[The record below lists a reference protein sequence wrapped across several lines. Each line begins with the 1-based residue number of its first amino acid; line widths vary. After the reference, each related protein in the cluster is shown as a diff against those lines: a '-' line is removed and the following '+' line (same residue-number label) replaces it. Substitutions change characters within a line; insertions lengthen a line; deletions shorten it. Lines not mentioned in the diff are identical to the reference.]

1 MLEEMRTFVL
11 LAQTGS
17 IARVAERLPL
27 TQPAVTKQIQRLERA
42 LDTVLFDRRVKP
54 FRLTAEGEAVLA
66 RCRSIVGE
74 FEALRG
80 SVRASGEPEGVLRV
94 GVSHAVGDARFAR
107 LLSGLRERY
116 PAVSFR
122 LSCEWGGV
130 LRERLKRAEL
140 DVALWLAPSGARGQH
155 TDADIRVIGTE
166 PVGLI
171 AAPARKLPHALSMA
185 QVRDEAWV
193 LNPAGC
199 EMRAWLLGRYEAD
212 RLTPN
217 VAAEVQSVPLQHA
230 LVAEGFGLGFAPE
243 RLIGAQIAEGTL
255 SLHRLASA
263 PSEWDVCVQR
273 APSLG
278 RLARVVDALET
289 ALSTEAAVA
298 R

>member
-17 IARVAERLPL
+17 IARVAEHLPL

-66 RCRSIVGE
+66 RCRTIVGE
-74 FEALRG
+74 FEALR
-80 SVRASGEPEGVLRV
+80 SAVRATGEPEGALRV
-94 GVSHAVGDARFAR
+94 GVSHAVSDARFAR
-107 LLSGLRERY
+107 LLSGLRSRY
-116 PAVSFR
+116 PGVSFR

-130 LRERLKRAEL
+130 LRDRLKRAEL
-140 DVALWLAPSGARGQH
+140 DVALWLAPSNARGH
-155 TDADIRVIGTE
+155 HADADIRVIGTE
-166 PVGLI
+166 PVSLI
-171 AAPARKLPHALSMA
+171 AAPSRKLPPTLAMA
-185 QVRDEAWV
+185 QVTEEAWV

-230 LVAEGFGLGFAPE
+230 LVAEGFGLGFAPV
-243 RLIGAQIAEGTL
+243 RLIGPQLAEGVL
-255 SLHRLASA
+255 SAHKLTSA

-278 RLARVVDALET
+278 RLAQVVDALES
-289 ALSTEAAVA
+289 AMSTEAAAA

>member
-27 TQPAVTKQIQRLERA
+27 TQPAVTKQIQRLERS

-66 RCRSIVGE
+66 RCRTIVGE

-94 GVSHAVGDARFAR
+94 GISHAVGDARFAR
-107 LLSGLRERY
+107 LLSGLRARY

-122 LSCEWGGV
+122 LSCEWGGM

-140 DVALWLAPSGARGQH
+140 DAALWLAPSNARGH
-155 TDADIRVIGTE
+155 HVDEGVRVIGTE

-171 AAPARKLPHALSMA
+171 AAPARKLPHALSMT

-230 LVAEGFGLGFAPE
+230 LVAEGFGLGFAPV
-243 RLIGAQIAEGTL
+243 RLIGAQIAEGSL
-255 SLHRLASA
+255 SVHKLAAA

-273 APSLG
+273 VPSLG
-278 RLARVVDALET
+278 RLTRVVDALET
-289 ALSTEAAVA
+289 ALSTEAAAA

>member
-17 IARVAERLPL
+17 IARVAEHLPL

-66 RCRSIVGE
+66 RCRTIVGE
-74 FEALRG
+74 FEALR
-80 SVRASGEPEGVLRV
+80 SAVRATGEPEGALRV
-94 GVSHAVGDARFAR
+94 GVSHAVSDAWFAR
-107 LLSGLRERY
+107 LLSRLRLRY
-116 PAVSFR
+116 PGVSFR

-140 DVALWLAPSGARGQH
+140 DVALWLAPSNARGH
-155 TDADIRVIGTE
+155 HADADIRVIGTE
-166 PVGLI
+166 PVSLI
-171 AAPARKLPHALSMA
+171 AAPSRKLPPTLSMA
-185 QVRDEAWV
+185 QVTEEAWV

-230 LVAEGFGLGFAPE
+230 LVAEGFGLGFAPV
-243 RLIGAQIAEGTL
+243 RLIGPQLAEGVL
-255 SLHRLASA
+255 SAHKLTSA

-278 RLARVVDALET
+278 RLAQVVDALES
-289 ALSTEAAVA
+289 AMSTEAAAA

>member
-17 IARVAERLPL
+17 IARVAEHLPL

-66 RCRSIVGE
+66 RCRTIVGE
-74 FEALRG
+74 FEALR
-80 SVRASGEPEGVLRV
+80 SAVRATGEPEGALRV
-94 GVSHAVGDARFAR
+94 GVSHAVSDAWFAR
-107 LLSGLRERY
+107 LLSRLRLRY
-116 PAVSFR
+116 PGVSFR

-130 LRERLKRAEL
+130 LRDRLKRAEL
-140 DVALWLAPSGARGQH
+140 DVALWLAPSNARGH
-155 TDADIRVIGTE
+155 HADADIRVIGTE
-166 PVGLI
+166 PVSLI
-171 AAPARKLPHALSMA
+171 AAPSRKLPPTLSMA
-185 QVRDEAWV
+185 QVTEEAWV

-230 LVAEGFGLGFAPE
+230 LVAEGFGLGFAPV
-243 RLIGAQIAEGTL
+243 RLIGPQLAEGML
-255 SLHRLASA
+255 SAHKLTSA

-278 RLARVVDALET
+278 RLAQVVDALES
-289 ALSTEAAVA
+289 AMSTEAAAA

>member
-17 IARVAERLPL
+17 IARVAEHLPL

-66 RCRSIVGE
+66 RCRTIVGE
-74 FEALRG
+74 FEALR
-80 SVRASGEPEGVLRV
+80 SAVRATGEPEGALRV
-94 GVSHAVGDARFAR
+94 GVSHAVSDARFAR
-107 LLSGLRERY
+107 LLSRLRLRY
-116 PAVSFR
+116 PGVSFR

-140 DVALWLAPSGARGQH
+140 DVALWLAPSNARGH
-155 TDADIRVIGTE
+155 HADADIRVIGTE
-166 PVGLI
+166 PVSLI
-171 AAPARKLPHALSMA
+171 AAPSRKLPPTLSMA
-185 QVRDEAWV
+185 QVTEEAWV

-230 LVAEGFGLGFAPE
+230 LVAEGFGLGFAPV
-243 RLIGAQIAEGTL
+243 RLIGPQLAEGVL
-255 SLHRLASA
+255 SAHKLTSA

-278 RLARVVDALET
+278 RLAQVVDALES
-289 ALSTEAAVA
+289 AMSTEAAAA

>member
-42 LDTVLFDRRVKP
+42 LGTVLLDRRVKP

-66 RCRSIVGE
+66 RCRAIVSE

-80 SVRASGEPEGVLRV
+80 SVRANGEPEGLLRV

-107 LLSGLRERY
+107 VLSGLRERY
-116 PAVSFR
+116 PTVSFR

-130 LRERLKRAEL
+130 LRERLRRAEL
-140 DVALWLAPSGARGQH
+140 DAALWLAPSNAPGHHLA
-155 TDADIRVIGTE
+155 ADVRVIGTE

-171 AAPARKLPHALSMA
+171 AAPSRKLPRTLSMA
-185 QVRDEAWV
+185 HVRDQPWV
-193 LNPAGC
+193 LNPPGC

-230 LVAEGFGLGFAPE
+230 LVAEGFGLGFAPV
-243 RLIGAQIAEGTL
+243 RLIQQQIEEGVLSVHALATAPAQ
-255 SLHRLASA
+255 
-263 PSEWDVCVQR
+263 WDVCVQR

-278 RLARVVDALET
+278 RLSRVVDALES
-289 ALSTEAAVA
+289 ALCTQSAVA

>member
-17 IARVAERLPL
+17 IARVAEHLPL

-66 RCRSIVGE
+66 RCRTIVGE
-74 FEALRG
+74 FEALR
-80 SVRASGEPEGVLRV
+80 SAVRATGEPEGALRV
-94 GVSHAVGDARFAR
+94 GVSHAVSDARFAR
-107 LLSGLRERY
+107 LLSRLRLRY
-116 PAVSFR
+116 PGVSFR

-140 DVALWLAPSGARGQH
+140 DVALWLAPSNARGH
-155 TDADIRVIGTE
+155 HADADIRVIGTE
-166 PVGLI
+166 PVSLI
-171 AAPARKLPHALSMA
+171 AAPSRKLPPTLSMA
-185 QVRDEAWV
+185 QVTDEAWV

-199 EMRAWLLGRYEAD
+199 EMRAWLLGRYDAD

-230 LVAEGFGLGFAPE
+230 LVAEGCRHAHDQPG
-243 RLIGAQIAEGTL
+243 RGAGTQGA
-255 SLHRLASA
+255 RRRI
-263 PSEWDVCVQR
+263 R
-273 APSLG
+273 ARQG
-278 RLARVVDALET
+278 G
-289 ALSTEAAVA
+289 
-298 R
+298 

>member
-17 IARVAERLPL
+17 IARVAEHLPL

-66 RCRSIVGE
+66 RCRTIVGE

-80 SVRASGEPEGVLRV
+80 AVRATGEPEGALRV
-94 GVSHAVGDARFAR
+94 GVSHAVSDARFAR
-107 LLSGLRERY
+107 LLSGLRARY
-116 PAVSFR
+116 PGVSFR

-130 LRERLKRAEL
+130 LRDRLKRAEL
-140 DVALWLAPSGARGQH
+140 DVALWLAPANARGNH
-155 TDADIRVIGTE
+155 ADADIRVIGTE
-166 PVGLI
+166 PVSLI
-171 AAPARKLPHALSMA
+171 AAPSRKLPPTLSMG
-185 QVRDEAWV
+185 QVTEEAWV

-230 LVAEGFGLGFAPE
+230 LVAEGFGLGFAPV
-243 RLIGAQIAEGTL
+243 RLIGAQIAEGAL
-255 SLHRLASA
+255 SVHKLTSA

-278 RLARVVDALET
+278 RLARVVDALES
-289 ALSTEAAVA
+289 AMSTEAAA
-298 R
+298 TR